1 MQNHSELSAR
11 IAHSISGISDV
22 SEIVNRSWISH
33 NPVIFPLYFTFDASG
48 FVQAM
53 ELMTAHRLGYAVEDW
68 IGKLGLTLFHPDDRP
83 KFLAAL
89 EGDSPW
95 VAEGAIVRLITHD
108 RQFLPVRL
116 RCHTM
121 LGAEGSKV
129 VMGIATPLSDAE
141 LSAVANQH
149 SAPIDWRI
157 YQAIVE
163 RLPDSAVLL
172 FDNQLRY
179 LLVGGNVLAETGF
192 SVTELQGRVLWEVFP
207 AAICEQLEP
216 FYRAVLAGHEDGLEV
231 TYGDRHYRLRGLPI
245 RDDQSHVIA
254 GMVTSQDITSLR
266 RIEQILQY
274 QAETER
280 RHRLVAQTS
289 AEFSRHIRHSLD
301 LEEILETAVTQVQHM
316 LEADRVLIYRLD
328 EHDVGKVVTESVCD
342 PSFRVSD
349 QLAIARIFPE
359 ECRRLYQQGGA
370 KAINDTQED
379 LTDICSDCTLNFGAR
394 AKLVVP
400 ILCQEKLWGLL
411 IAHQCTYPR
420 IWQSWEVDLMSQLA
434 GQLEIAVHQSS
445 LYHQVQRLNTDLE
458 QKIQIRTRQLQ
469 QAYDFE
475 ATLKRIT
482 DKVRDSLNEDQ
493 ILQAAVQEVAMAIQ
507 VMGCNAALY
516 DTDAGTSTVRYEYT
530 KSALPYQ
537 GRVVQLSAFSEAY
550 DQLLMGR
557 TIQFCSLIPNPIR
570 GLVATLAVPIL
581 DENGVLGD
589 LWLVHHKDYEFTEQD
604 IRLVQQVA
612 NQCAIAIRQ
621 ARLYAASMSQVRE
634 LEKVNRLKD
643 DFLSTV
649 SHELRTPMSNVKMA
663 IQMLEI
669 ALKNAGSYDGDA
681 SRLERYIK
689 ILNEESQREI
699 NLINDLL
706 DLSRLDSGAETLTLS
721 SFQFSEWLPTRIHAF
736 EEQAA
741 THDQLLQ
748 VDCPADLPPIN
759 TDRAKL
765 DRIVTEL
772 LTNAFKYT
780 PPQERITITVRALP
794 HREKPSILQ
803 IRITNTGVEISPEE
817 QAKVFEKF
825 YRIPNND
832 PWQHGGTGLGLAL
845 VKELAQHMGGSLTLT
860 SRDQKTCFTV
870 ELPLQPWSIN
880 TEATDASLP
889 IRFEAA
895 GEVPPFLPDL

>member
-1 MQNHSELSAR
+1 MS
-11 IAHSISGISDV
+11 IAHSLSNFSDFSNPSNLVIPSRIS
-22 SEIVNRSWISH
+22 R
-33 NPVIFPLYFTFDASG
+33 NPVNFPLYFTFDSSG
-48 FVQAM
+48 FVQAI
-53 ELMTAHRLGYAVEDW
+53 EPMTAHRLGYSAEDW
-68 IGKLGLTLFHPDDRP
+68 VGNSGLALFHPDDRDP
-83 KFLAAL
+83 FLQAL
-89 EGDSPW
+89 EGNLPEA
-95 VAEGAIVRLITHD
+95 AEGYVVRLMTRD
-108 RQFLPVRL
+108 RKTLPVRL
-116 RCHTM
+116 RCHT
-121 LGAEGSKV
+121 LQGVDGSQTI
-129 VMGIATPLSDAE
+129 MGMATLLSD
-141 LSAVANQH
+141 SDR
-149 SAPIDWRI
+149 SAPASNPPTPPPSIDWKI
-157 YQAIVE
+157 YKAIVE

-172 FDNQLRY
+172 FDRTLRY
-179 LLVGGNVLAETGF
+179 VLVGGNALAEIGF
-192 SVTELQGRVLWEVFP
+192 SAAELEGQTLWQVFP
-207 AAICEQLEP
+207 AATCEQLES

-231 TYGDRHYRLRGLPI
+231 SYGDRHYRLRGLPI
-245 RDDQSHVIA
+245 RDENGHVIA

-301 LEEILETAVTQVQHM
+301 LEEILDTAVIQIQHM

-328 EHDVGKVVTESVCD
+328 EDESGKIITESVCD
-342 PSFRVSD
+342 PAFQVTEEM
-349 QLAIARIFPE
+349 AIARIFPQD
-359 ECRRLYQQGGA
+359 CRQIYEQGGA
-370 KAINDTQED
+370 RAINDTLEETID
-379 LTDICSDCTLNFGAR
+379 TCSSCTLNFGAR

-400 ILCQEKLWGLL
+400 ILCQERLWGLL

-445 LYHQVQRLNTDLE
+445 LYQQVQRLNTDLE
-458 QKIQIRTRQLQ
+458 QKIQLRTQQLQ
-469 QAYDFE
+469 QANQFE

-493 ILQAAVQEVAMAIQ
+493 ILQAAVQEVAIAIR
-507 VMGCNAALY
+507 VMGCNAAIY
-516 DTDAGTSTVRYEYT
+516 DTEAGTSTVRYEYT

-537 GRVVQLSAFSEAY
+537 GRVVQLNAFSEAY
-550 DQLLMGR
+550 DQLLLGR
-557 TIQFCSLIPNPIR
+557 SIQFCSLIPNPIR

-581 DENGVLGD
+581 DDNGVLGD
-589 LWLVHHKDYEFTEQD
+589 LWLINHKDYEFTEQD
-604 IRLVQQVA
+604 IRLVEQVA

-669 ALKNAGSYDGDA
+669 ALKSSISTTENA
-681 SRLERYIK
+681 SRLERYLK
-689 ILNEESQREI
+689 ILNEESQRKI

-721 SFQFSEWLPTRIHAF
+721 SFQFNEWLPTRIHAF

-741 THDQLLQ
+741 THDQVLQ
-748 VDCPADLPPIN
+748 VDCPPDLPPIN

-780 PPQERITITVRALP
+780 PPRERIAIAVRAIP
-794 HREKPSILQ
+794 NQEKTSALQ
-803 IRITNTGVEISPEE
+803 IRITNTGVEISAEE
-817 QAKVFEKF
+817 QAKIFEKF

-845 VKELAQHMGGSLTLT
+845 VKELVQHMGGSLALT
-860 SRDQKTCFTV
+860 SRDLKTCFTV
-870 ELPLQPWSIN
+870 ELPLQPWDIN
-880 TEATDASLP
+880 LESSKTSLP
-889 IRFEAA
+889 TRFEAA
-895 GEVPPFLPDL
+895 GEVFPAPPDL

>member
-1 MQNHSELSAR
+1 
-11 IAHSISGISDV
+11 
-22 SEIVNRSWISH
+22 
-33 NPVIFPLYFTFDASG
+33 
-48 FVQAM
+48 
-53 ELMTAHRLGYAVEDW
+53 MTAHRLGYTVEAW
-68 IGKLGLTLFHPDDRP
+68 IGKLGLALFHAEDREQ
-83 KFLAAL
+83 FLQLLAGETQQAT
-89 EGDSPW
+89 EG
-95 VAEGAIVRLITHD
+95 GIVRLMTRD
-108 RQFLPVRL
+108 RQVLPVRL

-121 LGAEGSKV
+121 QGMDGNKML
-129 VMGIATPLSDAE
+129 MGIATPLSDAE
-141 LSAVANQH
+141 LSAATRKQFP
-149 SAPIDWRI
+149 PIDWRI

-172 FDNQLRY
+172 FDTSLRY
-179 LLVGGNVLAETGF
+179 VLVGGNAVAETGF
-192 SVTELQGRVLWEVFP
+192 TNTDLQGQTLWQVFP
-207 AAICEQLEP
+207 NTTCEQLEP

-231 TYGDRHYRLRGLPI
+231 TYSDRHYRLRGLPI
-245 RDDQSHVIA
+245 RDEQGQVTV

-328 EHDVGKVVTESVCD
+328 GNKAGKVITESVCD
-342 PSFRVSD
+342 PSFRVSN
-349 QLAIARIFPE
+349 QLGVAHIFPE
-359 ECRRLYQQGGA
+359 NCRQLYQQGGA
-370 KAINDTQED
+370 KAVNDTHEEF
-379 LTDICSDCTLNFGAR
+379 TDDCSNCGLSFGAR
-394 AKLVVP
+394 AKLIVP
-400 ILCQEKLWGLL
+400 ILSQEQLWGLL

-445 LYHQVQRLNTDLE
+445 LYQQVQRLNTDLE
-458 QKIQIRTRQLQ
+458 QKIQIRTQQLQ
-469 QAYDFE
+469 QANDFE

-482 DKVRDSLNEDQ
+482 DKVRDSLDEDQ
-493 ILQAAVQEVAMAIQ
+493 ILQAAVQEVAIILR
-507 VMGCNAALY
+507 VMGCNAAIY
-516 DTDAGTSTVRYEYT
+516 DTEAGTSTVRYEYT

-537 GRVVQLSAFSEAY
+537 GRVVRLNAFSEAY
-550 DQLLMGR
+550 DQLLLGR

-581 DENGVLGD
+581 DEKGVLGD
-589 LWLVHHKDYEFTEQD
+589 LWLVNHKDYKFTDQD
-604 IRLVQQVA
+604 IRLVEQVA

-669 ALKNAGSYDGDA
+669 ALKSTNNADNNPN
-681 SRLERYIK
+681 RLDRYIK
-689 ILNEESQREI
+689 ILTEESQREI

-721 SFQFSEWLPTRIHAF
+721 SFQFDEWLPTRIHAF

-741 THDQLLQ
+741 THHQILQ
-748 VDCPADLPPIN
+748 FDCSPGLPPIN

-765 DRIVTEL
+765 DRILTEL
-772 LTNAFKYT
+772 ITNAFKYT
-780 PPQERITITVRALP
+780 PTQERITITVRAVP
-794 HREKPSILQ
+794 EHGEATTLQ

-845 VKELAQHMGGSLTLT
+845 VKELAQHLGGSLILT

-870 ELPLQPWSIN
+870 ELPLQPWDIDPENS
-880 TEATDASLP
+880 TASLP
-889 IRFEAA
+889 LRFEAA
-895 GEVPPFLPDL
+895 GEAPSSPPDL

>member
-1 MQNHSELSAR
+1 M
-11 IAHSISGISDV
+11 
-22 SEIVNRSWISH
+22 
-33 NPVIFPLYFTFDASG
+33 
-48 FVQAM
+48 QAM
-53 ELMTAHRLGYAVEDW
+53 EPMAAHRLGYSVETW
-68 IGKLGLTLFHPDDRP
+68 VGKLGLALFHPDDRGQ
-83 KFLAAL
+83 FLHIL
-89 EGDSPW
+89 SGDVPQA
-95 VAEGAIVRLITHD
+95 AEGNIVRLMTRD
-108 RQFLPVRL
+108 RQVLPVRL
-116 RCHTM
+116 RCHPM
-121 LGAEGSKV
+121 QGMAGNKL
-129 VMGIATPLSDAE
+129 VMGIATPLSEAE
-141 LSAVANQH
+141 LSAATGKQPL
-149 SAPIDWRI
+149 PIDWKI
-157 YQAIVE
+157 YQAIVD

-172 FDNQLRY
+172 FDTSLRY
-179 LLVGGNVLAETGF
+179 VLVGGNAIAETGF
-192 SVTELQGRVLWEVFP
+192 RAADLQDKTIWQVFP
-207 AAICEQLEP
+207 DATCEQLEP

-245 RDDQSHVIA
+245 RDDQGQVVA
-254 GMVTSQDITSLR
+254 GMITSQDITSLR

-301 LEEILETAVTQVQHM
+301 LEDILETAVTQIQQM

-328 EHDVGKVVTESVCD
+328 EHDAGQVITESVCD
-342 PSFRVSD
+342 PSFHVSH
-349 QLAIARIFPE
+349 QIGNAGIFPDA
-359 ECRRLYQQGGA
+359 CRQIYQQGGT
-370 KAINDTQED
+370 KAINDTHED
-379 LTDICSDCTLNFGAR
+379 ATDVCSNCVLNFGAR

-445 LYHQVQRLNTDLE
+445 LYQQVQRLNTDLE
-458 QKIQIRTRQLQ
+458 QKIQLRTQQLQ
-469 QAYDFE
+469 QANDFE

-482 DKVRDSLNEDQ
+482 DKVRDSLDEDQ
-493 ILQAAVQEVAMAIQ
+493 ILQAAVQEVAIILR
-507 VMGCNAALY
+507 VMGCNAAIY
-516 DTDAGTSTVRYEYT
+516 DTEAGTSSVRYEYT

-537 GRVVQLSAFSEAY
+537 GRVVRLNAFSEAY

-581 DENGVLGD
+581 DEKGVLGD
-589 LWLVHHKDYEFTEQD
+589 LWLVNHKDYAFTEQD
-604 IRLVQQVA
+604 IRLVEQVA

-634 LEKVNRLKD
+634 LEKVNQLKD

-669 ALKNAGSYDGDA
+669 ALKNSNSVDSHSG
-681 SRLERYIK
+681 RLERYIK

-706 DLSRLDSGAETLTLS
+706 DLSRLDSGAETLTLA
-721 SFQFSEWLPTRIHAF
+721 SFQFNEWLPDRIHAF

-741 THDQLLQ
+741 THNQLLQ
-748 VDCPADLPPIN
+748 IDCPSDLPPIN

-765 DRIVTEL
+765 DRILTEL

-780 PPQERITITVRALP
+780 PPQERIRITARALP
-794 HREKPSILQ
+794 NSQAASSLQ
-803 IRITNTGVEISPEE
+803 ICITNTGVEISPEE

-832 PWQHGGTGLGLAL
+832 PWKHGGTGLGLAL
-845 VKELAQHMGGSLTLT
+845 AKELAQHLGGSLVLT

-870 ELPLQPWSIN
+870 ELPLQPWDIDSDGRN
-880 TEATDASLP
+880 ANSPL
-889 IRFEAA
+889 RFEAA
-895 GEVPPFLPDL
+895 VESPSALPDS